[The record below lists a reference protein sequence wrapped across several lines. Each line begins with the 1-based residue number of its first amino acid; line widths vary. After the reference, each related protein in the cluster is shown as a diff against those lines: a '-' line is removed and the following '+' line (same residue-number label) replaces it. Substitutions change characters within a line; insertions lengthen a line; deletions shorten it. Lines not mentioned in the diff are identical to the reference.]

1 MFIIFSKVFQEN
13 CTKKTVEDLLR
24 FLNLGIG
31 ELSEKD
37 HNCIEFDEVA
47 QVSR

>member
-13 CTKKTVEDLLR
+13 YTKKTVEDLLC

-31 ELSEKD
+31 ELLGKD
-37 HNCIEFDEVA
+37 SNCIELDEVA

>member
-1 MFIIFSKVFQEN
+1 MFIIFFQGISGDLYKEN
-13 CTKKTVEDLLR
+13 CGGFC

-31 ELSEKD
+31 ELLGKD
-37 HNCIEFDEVA
+37 SNCIELDEVA